1 MPLTRT
7 HSATSAVLFALTA
20 GLGLGLGPACD
31 DTPSGSLRADA
42 AVDAAEDATFDASS
56 TNVTVTTYS
65 TVEFDPAATSNVLF
79 AVVRDGDG
87 PWLPLVGE
95 AGTYRAFVTGPRYS
109 VAVACRAALS
119 DGGSSAEVYIVQTT
133 LSETR
138 DHFFYNCGAAPT
150 TWTNLEVLV
159 ANASPPLTL
168 WTRYS
173 QAVRFTA
180 ESRMMTAARVGDLLI
195 TSAVA
200 ADEGTPPMSIR
211 MANVDMTSDSRVEAD
226 LAANGE
232 PAREAAFTAP
242 PMEIGGSASLTTIAL
257 RDFGAGPTV
266 MARPWSETS
275 TRTAPR
281 TKYYLLP
288 VSQMRPG
295 EFSRV
300 TFTMSTPRGRR
311 SVATHVTEAVPI
323 APELPSYYE
332 PPDPTLALAPYP
344 RATFRFPTRD
354 LPTTEA
360 SVYSFLVFSIG
371 DSASGRQERYWRTS
385 ISPGWL
391 GPSATGIHEHPDFTG
406 LPGWG
411 APRVSSSAGTCC
423 SPGAASR
430 GTRRGPPGPPRS
442 CRPGAWPRRRR
453 PVARPGRRR
462 PG

>member
-1 MPLTRT
+1 
-7 HSATSAVLFALTA
+7 
-20 GLGLGLGPACD
+20 
-31 DTPSGSLRADA
+31 
-42 AVDAAEDATFDASS
+42 
-56 TNVTVTTYS
+56 
-65 TVEFDPAATSNVLF
+65 
-79 AVVRDGDG
+79 
-87 PWLPLVGE
+87 
-95 AGTYRAFVTGPRYS
+95 
-109 VAVACRAALS
+109 
-119 DGGSSAEVYIVQTT
+119 
-133 LSETR
+133 
-138 DHFFYNCGAAPT
+138 
-150 TWTNLEVLV
+150 
-159 ANASPPLTL
+159 
-168 WTRYS
+168 
-173 QAVRFTA
+173 
-180 ESRMMTAARVGDLLI
+180 MTAARVGDLLI

-211 MANVDMTSDSRVEAD
+211 MANVDMTSDSRVE
-226 LAANGE
+226 G
-232 PAREAAFTAP
+232 RSRSQRRTGTRSAFTAP

-406 LPGWG
+406 LPGWDPELAVRAADSPRWTG
-411 APRVSSSAGTCC
+411 RTPDRCDCAELDDSRRWTRRAVPRLRTGNEATSAEPALHHDWRRCVLDLAQRTHRAMALCACQRELCSPGVVPPRLGGTRAPRVSSSAGTCC